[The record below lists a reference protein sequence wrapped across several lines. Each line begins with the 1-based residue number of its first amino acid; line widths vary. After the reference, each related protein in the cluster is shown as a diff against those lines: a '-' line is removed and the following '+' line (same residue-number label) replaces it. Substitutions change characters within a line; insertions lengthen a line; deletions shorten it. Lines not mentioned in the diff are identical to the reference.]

1 MTSAS
6 HSRGRSRARVE
17 RALGLCSTPP
27 LPHGAHG
34 LRYRRSSQRTR
45 APLLRRVCK
54 SACGPLCSARGG
66 RGEQNRARASSPPTR
81 LRHVTLRTPHPLYAQ
96 QPAPA
101 ELVKQPTRPQ
111 ASPGGRSS
119 TRLTS
124 APCAMR
130 PHFRGRCMHPGS
142 HLRAPTVHPGK
153 LTARKALGSFS
164 SAPTSASGRA
174 QRLSQRRTR
183 ASSLLRWRRSRAR
196 HTRCTGGHAS
206 RLRAP
211 AAPQGKP
218 TARLAPASS
227 TQPSQAPR
235 TGHCGNRRYGGVQR
249 VLAVGSVTTHDIA
262 MPCV

>member
-1 MTSAS
+1 MQKRLLVARCAPRAAAAG
-6 HSRGRSRARVE
+6 SRTERAR
-17 RALGLCSTPP
+17 
-27 LPHGAHG
+27 
-34 LRYRRSSQRTR
+34 
-45 APLLRRVCK
+45 
-54 SACGPLCSARGG
+54 
-66 RGEQNRARASSPPTR
+66 RARPR
-81 LRHVTLRTPHPLYAQ
+81 LRHVTLRTPHPLHAQ
-96 QPAPA
+96 QLAPA

-227 TQPSQAPR
+227 PHKRPGQGTAAIGASAACSAP
-235 TGHCGNRRYGGVQR
+235 
-249 VLAVGSVTTHDIA
+249 
-262 MPCV
+262 